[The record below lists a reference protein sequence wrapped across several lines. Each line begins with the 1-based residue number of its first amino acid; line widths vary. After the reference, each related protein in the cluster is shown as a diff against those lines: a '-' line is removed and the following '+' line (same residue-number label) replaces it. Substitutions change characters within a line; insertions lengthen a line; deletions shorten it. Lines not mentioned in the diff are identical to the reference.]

1 MYRKFFQNRD
11 FMKMTAAN
19 VINTFGDSVDGVAFT
34 WLTYEISQS
43 ASLSALVAALNILP
57 TALFQPIAG
66 PIAERCQKKRVMIR
80 ADVVRAGMVGVVLAL
95 FLTGE
100 LKPWMLLL
108 TTFLMNTVEALRVPC
123 GSSFVPQLLKK
134 EEYDSCLSLSRTL
147 SMIFQVAGMALG
159 GILTAVWMAGAFW
172 IDMGTYLISAVLIR
186 SIRYEELA
194 KEREKSD
201 NLLGKLREYAEEM
214 KGGVLYL
221 RKNDLFLLLVI
232 SALLFNMIGG
242 MIGALQAPYAARVFG
257 GAGEV
262 ISMMGIA
269 QTVGMIAGMLLYP
282 KLAEKLGGQKIIM
295 AAYTGEG
302 LYVILLLA
310 VAGLGTG
317 KYAGLFLVSAA
328 VGVCTGLISNL
339 FNVLFVKAVDEGYMA
354 RATGFFNSAVT
365 IASPAISFLVAA
377 LVEHMG
383 VEEIFTAA
391 AVGAFGC
398 VLLFSRWK
406 TAGLLQTEGKEDGG
420 E

>member
-1 MYRKFFQNRD
+1 MYRDFWKNRD
-11 FMKMTAAN
+11 FVKMTAAN

-43 ASLSALVAALNILP
+43 AALSALVAALNILP

-66 PIAERCQKKRVMIR
+66 PIAERCKKKRLMIR
-80 ADVVRAGMVGVVLAL
+80 ADVVRAGMVGLVLAL
-95 FLTGE
+95 FLAGQ

-108 TTFLMNTVEALRVPC
+108 TTFLMNTVEALRIPC
-123 GSSFVPQLLKK
+123 GSAFVPQLLKK

-147 SMIFQVAGMALG
+147 SMLFRVAGLALG
-159 GILTAVWMAGAFW
+159 GVLTAVWMAGAFW
-172 IDMGTYLISAVLIR
+172 IDMGTFLISAVLIR

-201 NLLGKLREYAEEM
+201 YLFGKLAEYAEEM

-221 RKNDLFLLLVI
+221 RKNALFLLLVV

-269 QTVGMIAGMLLYP
+269 QTAGMIAGMLLYP
-282 KLAEKLGGQKIIM
+282 KLSEKLGGQKIIM
-295 AAYTGEG
+295 AAYAGEG

-317 KYAGLFLVSAA
+317 KYIGLFIVSAA

-339 FNVLFVKAVDEGYMA
+339 FNILFVKAVDEDYMA

-377 LVEHMG
+377 LVEHLG
-383 VEEIFTAA
+383 VEGIFVIAA
-391 AVGAFGC
+391 AGAFGC

-406 TAGLLQTEGKEDGG
+406 TAWLLRKKEETACGN
-420 E
+420 

>member
-1 MYRKFFQNRD
+1 MYRDFWKNRD
-11 FMKMTAAN
+11 FVKMTAAN

-43 ASLSALVAALNILP
+43 AALSALVAALNILP

-66 PIAERCQKKRVMIR
+66 PIAERCKKKRLMIR
-80 ADVVRAGMVGVVLAL
+80 ADVVRAGMVGLVLAL
-95 FLTGE
+95 FLAGQ

-108 TTFLMNTVEALRVPC
+108 TTFLMNTVEALRIPC
-123 GSSFVPQLLKK
+123 GSAFVPQLLKK

-147 SMIFQVAGMALG
+147 SMLFQVAGLALG
-159 GILTAVWMAGAFW
+159 GVLTAVWMAGAFW
-172 IDMGTYLISAVLIR
+172 IDMGTFLISAVLIR

-201 NLLGKLREYAEEM
+201 HLFGKLAEYAEEM

-221 RKNDLFLLLVI
+221 RKNALFLLLVV

-269 QTVGMIAGMLLYP
+269 QTAGMIAGMLLYP
-282 KLAEKLGGQKIIM
+282 KLSEKLGGQKIIM
-295 AAYTGEG
+295 AAYAGEG

-317 KYAGLFLVSAA
+317 KYIGLFIVSAA

-339 FNVLFVKAVDEGYMA
+339 FNILFVKAVDEDYMA

-377 LVEHMG
+377 LVEHLG
-383 VEEIFTAA
+383 VEGIFVIAA
-391 AVGAFGC
+391 AGAFGC

-406 TAGLLQTEGKEDGG
+406 TAWLLRKKEETACGN
-420 E
+420 